1 MNSIFSGCQQL
12 VALDMSNANLENIEE
27 AEVMFNNIANLKYIN
42 LNNTKINNEIKS
54 RLNEN
59 ELNELNLIVC
69 QSEEIL
75 SYNNEKY
82 KYICCDYNF
91 EKKKCQ
97 SNNYIIAKYKAQT
110 KYDSGYKINKYGNEI
125 DSRKD
130 IY

>member
-1 MNSIFSGCQQL
+1 MNSIFSGCQKL
-12 VALDMSNANLENIEE
+12 VALDMSNVNLENIEE
-27 AEVMFNNIANLKYIN
+27 AEAMFNNIANLKYIN

-54 RLNEN
+54 KLNES
-59 ELNELNLIVC
+59 ELIELNLIVC
-69 QSEEIL
+69 QNEEIL
-75 SYNNEKY
+75 SNTSKKY
-82 KYICCDYNF
+82 KFICCDYNF